1 MAEPK
6 DVTFELNVFGDEPKC
21 HLKLTGPGTPPLEF
35 VVSAFKRLDDAQK
48 LWAETHEPPQEYDEP
63 PYDEQETAPTEPPG
77 ERQGGTPVQPGRP
90 RGGATEP
97 QCKKILAICHRLDDN
112 TVIEAI
118 KGYAGVEWRLDKD
131 GHCLPDWDFLRSL
144 TVQKASTIIERLERA
159 EA

>member
-35 VVSAFKRLDDAQK
+35 VVSAFKRLQDAQE
-48 LWAETHEPPQEYDEP
+48 LWAHTEGAPVQPGYDEP
-63 PYDEQETAPTEPPG
+63 FPDEPDTAPTEPPR
-77 ERQGGTPVQPGRP
+77 ETPQLGKRP
-90 RGGATEP
+90 LGGASEP

-118 KGYAGVEWRLDKD
+118 KGYPGVEWRLDKD
-131 GHCLPDWDFLRSL
+131 GRCLPEWDFLRSL
-144 TVQKASTIIERLERA
+144 TIQKASTIIERLERA

>member
-1 MAEPK
+1 MSEDTNP
-6 DVTFELNVFGDEPKC
+6 VGFELNVFGDEPKC

-48 LWAETHEPPQEYDEP
+48 LWAETHEPPQEYNEPFPDEP
-63 PYDEQETAPTEPPG
+63 DTAPTEAPREAGPSG
-77 ERQGGTPVQPGRP
+77 SRP

-118 KGYAGVEWRLDKD
+118 EGYAGVEWRLDKD
-131 GHCLPDWDFLRSL
+131 GRCLPDWDFLRSL
-144 TVQKASTIIERLERA
+144 TIQKASAIIERLERA